1 MKETLTK
8 QYLYLLFVLA
18 FVLLPLSASGQET
31 LSVTVTTDKQSYSF
45 GQTILIA
52 ISVQQFGAPVASV
65 TVFYELRGPQNQVIA
80 NGFGITDSTGKCMK
94 QVTVDNDFP
103 LGSYIVYV
111 SVSANGQ
118 TAYATSAF
126 QTIPEFTSSLGLVLV
141 QSLAFLIPIIMLRS
155 RAKRKPS
162 QQPANGLNAP
172 RND

>member
-1 MKETLTK
+1 MR
-8 QYLYLLFVLA
+8 YLYLLFALA
-18 FVLLPLSASGQET
+18 LVLLPIPASTQET

-45 GQTILIA
+45 GQIILID

-65 TVFYELRGPQNQVIA
+65 TVFYELRGPQNQVVA

-103 LGSYIVYV
+103 LGSYVVYV

-126 QTIPEFTSSLGLVLV
+126 QTIPEFSSSLALVLV
-141 QSLAFLIPIIMLRS
+141 QSFAFLIAITMLRS
-155 RAKRKPS
+155 RAKRKS
-162 QQPANGLNAP
+162 AQQPA
-172 RND
+172 DKI

>member
-1 MKETLTK
+1 MSKR
-8 QYLYLLFVLA
+8 YLYLLFALA
-18 FVLLPLSASGQET
+18 LLLLPVSASSQET
-31 LSVTVTTDKQSYSF
+31 LSVTVSTDKQSYSF

-65 TVFYELRGPQNQVIA
+65 TVYYELRGPQNQVIA

-94 QVTVDNDFP
+94 QVTVESDFP

-126 QTIPEFTSSLGLVLV
+126 QTIPEFTSSLSLVLV
-141 QSLAFLIPIIMLRS
+141 QSFAFLIAVTMLRS
-155 RAKRKPS
+155 RVKRKS
-162 QQPANGLNAP
+162 AQQPA
-172 RND
+172 DKTS